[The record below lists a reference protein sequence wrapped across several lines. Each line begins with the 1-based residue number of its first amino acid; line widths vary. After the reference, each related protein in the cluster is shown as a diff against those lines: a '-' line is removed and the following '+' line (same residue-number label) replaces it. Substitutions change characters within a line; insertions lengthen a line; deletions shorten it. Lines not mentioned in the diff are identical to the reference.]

1 MQVVQESWP
10 AIWAMVRS
18 GGAAAWH
25 DQSGTAR
32 ASQIPVLAVNATVI
46 QAEEHAVTF
55 HGQIPDLEKASTGFV
70 GAAEACFIAQMSAQQ
85 PVIDARRELNHQM
98 KRLR

>member
-25 DQSGTAR
+25 DKSGIKR
-32 ASQIPVLAVNATVI
+32 ISQTPVLGINAPASK
-46 QAEEHAVTF
+46 AEQHPVMF

-70 GAAEACFIAQMSAQQ
+70 AAAEACFMARMSALQ
-85 PVIDARRELNHQM
+85 PAIEARRDLNHQL